1 MTELYS
7 ATNYQEIN
15 LSKEKYP
22 ATPGHTVHST
32 LNLLINELS
41 LLPFNSNIGV
51 CLLLAQSGH
60 FGVEFRQSRVTARYG
75 TSARI
80 TPA

>member
-41 LLPFNSNIGV
+41 LL
-51 CLLLAQSGH
+51 Q
-60 FGVEFRQSRVTARYG
+60 
-75 TSARI
+75 
-80 TPA
+80 